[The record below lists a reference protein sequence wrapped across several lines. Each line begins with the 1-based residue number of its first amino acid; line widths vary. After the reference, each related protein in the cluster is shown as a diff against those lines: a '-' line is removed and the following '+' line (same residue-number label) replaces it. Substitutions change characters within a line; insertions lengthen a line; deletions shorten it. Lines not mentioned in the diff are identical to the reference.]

1 MYSSTI
7 TASSMIL
14 LKVNSPSDTVK
25 PFEGDAPRPAHV
37 NTAAFRLSMQD
48 MEVET
53 RYRKIFQAV
62 SVVQHR
68 QPTQA
73 PFDQIPPNAARIVFV
88 RELGQTL
95 MPEALDHNQS
105 VTLLFTLVKLLVTA
119 PASGQV
125 LIVARFLFDS
135 SWGRC

>member
-1 MYSSTI
+1 
-7 TASSMIL
+7 
-14 LKVNSPSDTVK
+14 
-25 PFEGDAPRPAHV
+25 
-37 NTAAFRLSMQD
+37 MQN

-53 RYRKIFQAV
+53 RYRKILRAV

-88 RELGQTL
+88 KELGQTL